1 MHRLAGW
8 LGHDMSNAAPTLEQM
23 LTPCSVARPTHC
35 HTDSQ
40 IQPGWGM
47 AANLPLAID
56 GHLAAVITGRPR
68 FADPKLH
75 GLPAAEALLALW
87 RRHGRDAAK
96 HIHGNFA
103 LAVMDRQK
111 NSVFLALD
119 RIGAEKLAF
128 APSPQGLV
136 FSSQADM
143 VAAHPAVGRELDPQG
158 LFDYLYFF
166 QVPAPGSIFKG
177 VEKLLPAQWA
187 YWKKGELSRGF
198 YWAMHYHDA
207 PRDDFATQSGR
218 FHALLRDSVARAID
232 DTPDG
237 SHAASEV
244 AAFLSG
250 GTDSSTVSGVLKE
263 LTGQAETFS
272 IGFDSAGFDEMEYAR
287 IAGQHFGL
295 KMNEYYV
302 KPADIVAAIPLI
314 AGHYDEPFANE
325 SAVPTYF
332 CAKLAAENG
341 FKVMLAGDGGD
352 EIFGG
357 NERYAKQKVFE
368 SYQRIPALL
377 RRGLIEPLSR
387 LPGLSSLPPAR
398 KAQSYIRQANI
409 PLPERMESYNFIYRQ
424 PLDEMF
430 TADFLARIDPHRP
443 GALLKEVY
451 ERADSAS
458 YINRMLHLDI
468 KFTLADN
475 DLRKV
480 GAMTEAA
487 GIDVRY
493 PLLDDAMLDF
503 SGEVPPDWKVKGQYL
518 RWFFKTALT
527 GFLPD
532 EIINKSKHGF
542 GLPFGV
548 WAREYAPL
556 RERIEAKLDALKKR
570 NILQAAYIDHVRN
583 EHMTGHATYF
593 GRAIWMLMMLEE
605 WLQAKGL

>member
-8 LGHDMSNAAPTLEQM
+8 LGHGTSDATQTLELM
-23 LTPCSVARPTHC
+23 LSHCSVARPSHT
-35 HTDSQ
+35 HTDAAR
-40 IQPGWGM
+40 GL
-47 AANLPLAID
+47 AANLPLAMD
-56 GHLAAVITGRPR
+56 GPLAGVITGRPR
-68 FADPKLH
+68 FASQELQA
-75 GLPAAEALLALW
+75 LPAAEALLKLW
-87 RRHGRDAAK
+87 RRHGRDTPK

-103 LAVMDRQK
+103 LAVLDQQA

-128 APSPQGLV
+128 AASRQGMV

-158 LFDYLYFF
+158 LFNYIYFF

-187 YWKKGELSRGF
+187 HWQNGELSRGF
-198 YWAMHYHDA
+198 YWALKYRDA
-207 PRDDFATQSGR
+207 PREDFAAQSDR
-218 FHALLRDSVARAID
+218 FFKLMRESVARAKGD
-232 DTPDG
+232 DE
-237 SHAASEV
+237 A

-263 LTGQAETFS
+263 LTGKLSTFS
-272 IGFDSAGFDEMEYAR
+272 IGFDSDGFDEMEYAR
-287 IAGQHFGL
+287 IAGKRFGL
-295 KMNEYYV
+295 DMNEYYV
-302 KPADIVAAIPLI
+302 QPADIMEAIPVI

-332 CAKLAAENG
+332 CAKLAAEKG

-368 SYQRIPALL
+368 RYHQVPALL
-377 RRGLIEPLSR
+377 RKGLIEPLAH
-387 LPGLSSLPPAR
+387 LPGMSALPLAR

-424 PLDEMF
+424 PLNEMF
-430 TADFLARIDPHRP
+430 TGDFLAKVDAQQP

-451 ERADSAS
+451 DRADSTS

-493 PLLDDAMLDF
+493 PLLDDAMMDF

-518 RWFFKTALT
+518 RWFFKTALK

-532 EIINKSKHGF
+532 EIIDKSKHGF

-548 WAREYAPL
+548 WACEYAPL
-556 RERIEAKLDALKKR
+556 KERIDLKLEALKRR
-570 NILQAAYIDHVRN
+570 NILQPAYIDNIRK
-583 EHMTGHATYF
+583 EHLTGHASYF
-593 GRAIWMLMMLEE
+593 GRAVWMLMMLEE
-605 WLQAKGL
+605 WLEAKGL

>member
-8 LGHDMSNAAPTLEQM
+8 HGHGTPDAAQTLELM
-23 LTPCSVARPTHC
+23 LSHCSVARPP
-35 HTDSQ
+35 HTQVDAEH
-40 IQPGWGM
+40 GL
-47 AANLPLAID
+47 AANLPLASE
-56 GHLAAVITGRPR
+56 GNLAAAITGRPR
-68 FADPKLH
+68 FNAPDLQQ
-75 GLPAAEALLALW
+75 LPAAAALLKLW
-87 RRHGRDAAK
+87 QRHGKDAPQ

-103 LAVMDRQK
+103 LVVTDK
-111 NSVFLALD
+111 KENSVFLALD
-119 RIGAEKLAF
+119 RIGAEKLTF
-128 APSPQGLV
+128 ATSRTGVV

-158 LFDYLYFF
+158 LFNYLYFF

-177 VEKLLPAQWA
+177 VKKLLPAQWA
-187 YWKKGELSRGF
+187 YWKNGELSQGF
-198 YWAMHYHDA
+198 YWALKYRDE
-207 PRDDFATQSGR
+207 PRDDFAAQSQR
-218 FHALLRDSVARAID
+218 FHRLLRDSVARAKGD
-232 DTPDG
+232 DD
-237 SHAASEV
+237 A

-263 LTGQAETFS
+263 LTGKVKTYS
-272 IGFDSAGFDEMEYAR
+272 IGFDSDGFDEMEYAR
-287 IAGQHFGL
+287 IAGKRFGL
-295 KMNEYYV
+295 EMSEYYV
-302 KPADIVAAIPLI
+302 KPADIVEAIPLI
-314 AGHYDEPFANE
+314 ASHYDEPFANE

-332 CAKLAAENG
+332 CAKMAAENG

-368 SYQRIPALL
+368 FYHRIPAPL
-377 RRGLIEPLSR
+377 RKGLIEPLAH
-387 LPGLSSLPPAR
+387 LPGLSALPPAR

-424 PLDEMF
+424 PLNEMF
-430 TADFLARIDPHRP
+430 TTEFLSKVDTHEP

-451 ERADSAS
+451 DRADSTS

-493 PLLDDAMLDF
+493 PLLDDAMMDF

-518 RWFFKTALT
+518 RWFFKTALK

-548 WAREYAPL
+548 WACEYAPL
-556 RERIEAKLDALKKR
+556 KDRIDVKLAALKKR
-570 NILQAAYIDHVRN
+570 NILQASYIDHIRN
-583 EHMTGHATYF
+583 EHLTGHAGYF
-593 GRAIWMLMMLEE
+593 GRAVWMLMMLEE
-605 WLQAKGL
+605 WLDAKGL